1 MKAYIADSDLHM
13 VCLLDDDTDY
23 IRRVWFF
30 DSFQEAQEY
39 VEWWNETD
47 SLPALSEEEEKEF
60 NQLHGL
66 DFQDQPEY
74 NGSYI

>member
-23 IRRVWFF
+23 IRRVWYF
-30 DSFQEAQEY
+30 DSLKEAQEY

-47 SLPALSEEEEKEF
+47 SLPDLSEQEEKEF
-60 NQLHGL
+60 LQLHGL